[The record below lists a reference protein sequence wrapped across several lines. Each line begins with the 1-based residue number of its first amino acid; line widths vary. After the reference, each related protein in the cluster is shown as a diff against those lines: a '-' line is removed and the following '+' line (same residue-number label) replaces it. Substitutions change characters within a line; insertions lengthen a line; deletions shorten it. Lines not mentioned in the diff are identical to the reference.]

1 MDWKL
6 HLLLGILFGAAVA
19 HFGFN
24 ANAAQIFLFAAIAG
38 VSALVPDIDLRK
50 SKVSRI
56 VYLTGGAA
64 ILLVSFML
72 SGGNWTRM
80 LLYAAVFAIGF
91 LAFDVLVRPRHR
103 GIVHSYLFLV
113 LVAVAAYFAAGFFF
127 AAAFATG
134 YLSHLLSDGVLKT
147 R

>member
-1 MDWKL
+1 MNWKL
-6 HLLLGILFGAAVA
+6 HLLLGVLFGAAVA

-24 ANAAQIFLFAAIAG
+24 ASAAQIFLFSAIAG

-50 SKVSRI
+50 SKVSKI
-56 VYLTGGAA
+56 VYLLGGAVV
-64 ILLVSFML
+64 LLASYLL
-72 SGGNWTRM
+72 SGGNWQKM
-80 LLYAAVFAIGF
+80 LLYAGALGIGL

-113 LVAVAAYFAAGFFF
+113 FAAVAVYFAAGFFF
-127 AAAFATG
+127 AAAFAAG